1 MKDILCLLINITQY
15 EIVLHKYMRLHLLHI
30 YLESKIR
37 EKSQAGRSKIRE
49 KSQAGRSKELH
60 FLQCTELSS
69 YGHIKHKCFQK
80 KHSVFTRKLAIHTV
94 EYCQWRDMLI
104 HLIEDILK
112 IARPF
117 GGLEM
122 GLWGSSLSYFCM
134 WLKFC
139 KIKALKWYFNDIT
152 MSRHCTAVT
161 TGAPCSKARNHNL
174 NEDKYIILLFYE
186 RC

>member
-30 YLESKIR
+30 YLE
-37 EKSQAGRSKIRE
+37 SKIRE

-94 EYCQWRDMLI
+94 EYCQWRNVNSSNRRYLKDSKT
-104 HLIEDILK
+104 ILG
-112 IARPF
+112 A
-117 GGLEM
+117 GDGTM
-122 GLWGSSLSYFCM
+122 GF
-134 WLKFC
+134 
-139 KIKALKWYFNDIT
+139 I
-152 MSRHCTAVT
+152 
-161 TGAPCSKARNHNL
+161 
-174 NEDKYIILLFYE
+174 IILFLYVIE
-186 RC
+186 ILQNKSIKMVS